1 MVPGEE
7 YFKGILSRIRDKAPC
22 SVIIKD
28 KALSDGIF
36 VDGFLSTEGSVLE
49 QSKIL
54 PVRVDC
60 AEGEDSLAI
69 WKSIASAVQEQM
81 PKVFEGSELT
91 EEYFAIIADTDD
103 TDDVQSYLID
113 ILGELSAEKGWTVL
127 LVLERFDHVIDVMPE
142 YDAMKIREMTETLA
156 VMTVTRTSLEELCE
170 QQYDNVYFANQFV
183 DPSIIE

>member
-1 MVPGEE
+1 MVPGEK

-22 SVIIKD
+22 SVIIKNKSLLD
-28 KALSDGIF
+28 STF
-36 VDGFLSTEGSVLE
+36 VDGFLTTEGSILE

-60 AEGEDSLAI
+60 AEGEDSLSI
-69 WKSIASAVQEQM
+69 WKNIASTIQEQM
-81 PKVFEGSELT
+81 SKVFEGSELT
-91 EEYFAIIADTDD
+91 EDYFSIISNTDD

-113 ILGELSAEKGWTVL
+113 ILGELSADKGWTVL
-127 LVLERFDHVIDVMPE
+127 LIMENFDHVIEVMPE

-183 DPSIIE
+183 DPSIID